1 MTWQFSSD
9 DGSFINTIK
18 FYLILW
24 IIYKINY
31 KFVNI
36 NIFLNKII
44 KLINKNEKKYLKTI
58 KIK

>member
-18 FYLILW
+18 YYWILW

-36 NIFLNKII
+36 NIFLNQII